1 MDTIPTPT
9 VNQSIQT
16 IPASIV
22 YPAAPTVTL
31 APTSTSRGT
40 QLQEEEEEVQKEVQE
55 EEEVDGGWSDISS
68 QWSSQWG
75 EGNEEG
81 G

>member
-40 QLQEEEEEVQKEVQE
+40 QLQEEEVWEEVQE
-55 EEEVDGGWSDISS
+55 EEEVDKGWSDISS

-75 EGNEEG
+75 EGSEEG